1 MEYDFEWDANKARTN
16 FRKHRISFIQATSV
30 FKDPLAVSIIDD
42 EHSETEVRWIT
53 LGQTD
58 NDQLLVVMHTFQET
72 DDNMVMVRII
82 SARRATTLEQ
92 RQYEITQ

>member
-30 FKDPLAVSIIDD
+30 LKDPLAVSIIDD
-42 EHSETEVRWIT
+42 EHSETEERWIT

-58 NDQLLVVMHTFQET
+58 NDQLLVVMHTFHET
-72 DDNMVMVRII
+72 DDNTVMVRII
-82 SARRATTLEQ
+82 SARRASTLEQ